1 MKKVNVLGL
10 NKENKGD
17 VLLPVQFSEPV
28 REDLIKRAVVTIE
41 NNKRQ
46 SYGSAP
52 KAGMR
57 HSAELSRR
65 RKKYRGSYGH
75 GISRVPRK
83 ILTRRGT
90 RFFWVGA
97 VAPGTVGGRR
107 AHPPKAE
114 KIWDKKLNVKERRK
128 AIRSAMAA
136 TMNKQ
141 IVEARGHTIPAE
153 YPFII
158 SSDLEKVEK
167 TKEVMDILEK
177 LGFGEE
183 LKRTS
188 EKKIRAG
195 KGTMRGRKYKT
206 VNGPLVVVSDKCKIQ
221 VSARNIPGLKIV
233 NVKYLNT
240 MDLAPGANPG
250 RVTIFTEA
258 AIKKIAEEKLF
269 SN

>member
-1 MKKVNVLGL
+1 MKKINVLGL
-10 NKENKGD
+10 KKEKVSD
-17 VLLPVQFSEPV
+17 LVLPVQFSEPV

-41 NNKRQ
+41 NNNRQ

-52 KAGMR
+52 EAGMR

-107 AHPPKAE
+107 AHPPKVE

-128 AIRSAMAA
+128 AIRSAMSA
-136 TMNKQ
+136 TMIKD
-141 IVEARGHTIPAE
+141 VVVARGHKVPAE
-153 YPFII
+153 YPFVVANDFEKIAKTQ
-158 SSDLEKVEK
+158 DVLGTLE
-167 TKEVMDILEK
+167 T
-177 LGFGEE
+177 LGFADEIQ
-183 LKRTS
+183 RTS
-188 EKKIRAG
+188 ERKIRAG
-195 KGTMRGRKYKT
+195 KGKMRGRKYKQ
-206 VNGPLVVVSDKCKIQ
+206 VNGLLIVVSEQCKIQ
-221 VSARNIPGLKIV
+221 VSARNIPGVAVV
-233 NVKYLNT
+233 NVKYLNA
-240 MDLAPGANPG
+240 MNLAPGANPG
-250 RVTIFTEA
+250 RATIFTEG
-258 AIKKIAEEKLF
+258 AIKKIAEEKMF